1 MNLYHYTDLNAVH
14 SILDTHTIRMTDI
27 RFLNDKTEYLQGLE
41 ILWEASLWVSNQDSM
56 YDQCFINA
64 LQKWFEKA
72 FKELFEFKNASE
84 MFYVAS
90 FSRSSDTLSQ
100 WRSYGMFAIE
110 FNYEKMQLRVRNMII
125 EAISSRQKLPNI
137 EFIEC
142 HYVCD
147 RNAALERALELINK
161 KLIETIIDWWQ
172 PDVPLDQNLHIYRD
186 VKEILSML
194 ATTFKHASFIEEQ
207 EVRLV
212 IRDEIVSEKIRFRA
226 RNNILIPYYE
236 LELPHD
242 VFSGVKIG
250 PVENQK
256 LTAQSLDIYNSH
268 RATKL
273 RDERY
278 RLTIETSDIPYRTL

>member
-14 SILDTHTIRMTDI
+14 SILNSHTIRMTDI
-27 RFLNDKTEYLQGLE
+27 RFLNDKTEYLKGLE
-41 ILWEASLWVSNQDSM
+41 ILQEASQEIFLQSSK
-56 YDQCFINA
+56 YDEEFANVA
-64 LQKWFEKA
+64 DEWLKLA
-72 FKELFEFKNASE
+72 FKDLSDFENASE

-90 FSRSSDTLSQ
+90 FSRSPDTLSQ

-110 FNYEKMQLRVRNMII
+110 FDE
-125 EAISSRQKLPNI
+125 QKLEERARTLRLEKTKKTGKFAKM

-142 HYVCD
+142 LYVHHECD
-147 RNAALERALELINK
+147 AIEEASKLLHSKIFSMMLE
-161 KLIETIIDWWQ
+161 WWQ
-172 PDVPLDQNLHIYRD
+172 PNVPIEINQHLYPDL
-186 VKEILSML
+186 KEVLSML
-194 ATTFKHASFIEEQ
+194 ATTFKHASFSEEE

-212 IRDEIVSEKIRFRA
+212 ISDEIVSDKIHFRA
-226 RNNILIPYYE
+226 KNNILIPYYE

-242 VFSGVKIG
+242 VFSGVVIG

-273 RDERY
+273 RDDRY
-278 RLTIETSDIPYRTL
+278 QLTIETSDIPYRML